1 MSNQT
6 QRLKLTQL
14 AASIAFVAG
23 GAAFLPSAHAAAPS
37 AGTNISNI
45 ASASYTDSNGSN
57 KTVTSNVVTTTV
69 LQVASFTLIAD
80 QTKTANANGQVS
92 LSHTLTNTGN
102 GSDTFNVAVA
112 NNDTRDNTTDNYD
125 FSGLNVYLDA
135 NKDGVPDSQTPVTSV
150 TLAAGQSVNLIVQ
163 ATTASSNLNAGDLGK
178 LTVSATSTYGS
189 SGSSSTTA
197 GSGINKVTATDK
209 GDAVRW
215 NVDTVKITNG
225 AVISLLKSASVS
237 NVDATPSSLSRE
249 VEYTLAYQNTG
260 NTTATN
266 VTITDVLPAGLTY
279 VANSATVNGTGVSD
293 TADADGYNFTS
304 GTATLVIPTVAA
316 NSTGVLKFKVQ
327 VVQNTPA
334 GIIRNIAEVDPD
346 GPGTEGKTP
355 SNPNDVTVLGV
366 KKGTI
371 NDSATD
377 AFADGQSTTTP
388 TPDVITKSTTQG
400 TPVTFGVTAGGGEPI
415 VIHNT
420 GNVTEAFNI
429 TVNKNALPTGSIV
442 ELFKADG
449 VTPLTDTNGDG
460 VVDTGPIASGATYQI
475 ISKVTLPSSYFTPT
489 PAPVTPINAIL
500 TSAPVTNS
508 SATDTIKLVIDQVVA
523 STVDLHNG
531 DLTDSTGAIA
541 GASGKDTGQFID
553 TKSTKPGQ
561 ATNFPLTIDNKGATG
576 DNYNLS
582 TSPTLPTGWTVQYYL
597 ADGAG
602 DPTGAPITNT
612 GNIPSGGSVQLVAVV
627 TPPANAPAGD
637 QEVIFK
643 VASPATGLTD
653 VMSDRVTVET
663 NRILSLQNDRTGQV
677 APGGTVVY
685 KHTLTNNGNIVEG
698 ATNGSLP
705 FTLTNDQ
712 TANGWV
718 TSLFVDLNNDGIAD
732 ANELVTGSD
741 LAKFLLDAKLQNSSV
756 GGPILKGA
764 AVNLLIKV
772 QAPTNATAGTP
783 SAVVL
788 TIKPTVVG
796 AQSVADLVNTDLTT
810 VTSGQV
816 RLVKEQS
823 LANCVTGAAG
833 TYTQNTVSA
842 KPGECVKYRITA
854 TNEGNASVTKVIIS
868 DATPAYTTLKVIA
881 SASPIATN
889 ATLSTSTAA
898 LIDGSTGTVAAEMKE
913 LSTGDGKDTLAPNSS
928 ASLEFVIKVN
938 N

>member
-135 NKDGVPDSQTPVTSV
+135 NKDGVPDSQTPVTTV
-150 TLAAGQSVNLIVQ
+150 TLAAGESVNLIVQ
-163 ATTASSNLNAGDLGK
+163 ATTANNAIVDALGK
-178 LTVSATSTYGS
+178 LTVSATSGFDTS
-189 SGSSSTTA
+189 
-197 GSGINKVTATDK
+197 VTAK
-209 GDAVRW
+209 

-225 AVISLLKSASVS
+225 AVISLVKSASVK
-237 NVDATPSSLSRE
+237 NVDATLASATARE
-249 VEYTLAYQNTG
+249 VEYSLAYQNTG

-279 VANSATVNGTGVSD
+279 VAGSATVNGTAVSD

-334 GIIRNIAEVDPD
+334 GIITNIAEVDPD

-371 NDSATD
+371 NDSTTD
-377 AFADGQSTTTP
+377 AFADGQSTATP

-415 VIHNT
+415 VVHNT

-429 TVNKNALPTGSIV
+429 TVNKNSLPAGSIV
-442 ELFKADG
+442 ELFKSDG

-489 PAPVTPINAIL
+489 PAPATPINAIL
-500 TSAPVTNS
+500 TSAPVTNA

-561 ATNFPLTIDNKGATG
+561 ATNFPLTVDNKGATG

-582 TSPTLPTGWTVQYYL
+582 TSPALPAGWTVQYYL

-602 DPTGAPITNT
+602 NPTGAPITNT
-612 GNIPSGGSVQLVAVV
+612 GNVPSGGTVKLVAVV

-643 VASPATGLTD
+643 VTSPATGLTD

-663 NRILSLQNDRTGQV
+663 DRKLSLQNDRTGQV

-698 ATNGSLP
+698 AAPNTLP

-718 TSLFVDLNNDGIAD
+718 TSLYVDSNNDGVAD
-732 ANELVTGSD
+732 ASELVTGND
-741 LAKFLLDAKLQNSSV
+741 LAVKTGSIAR
-756 GGPILKGA
+756 GA
-764 AVNLLIKV
+764 SVNLLIKV
-772 QAPTNATAGTP
+772 QAPVNATAGTP

-823 LANCVTGAAG
+823 LANCLTGVAG

-898 LIDGSTGTVAAEMKE
+898 LTDGSTGTVAAEMKE
-913 LSTGDGKDTLAPNSS
+913 VTAGDGKDTLAPNSS

>member
-80 QTKTANANGQVS
+80 QTQTANANGQVS

-102 GSDTFNVAVA
+102 GTDTFNVAVV
-112 NNDTRDNTTDNYD
+112 NNDTRDNTTDNFD

-135 NKDGVPDSQTPVTSV
+135 NKDGVPDSQTPITSV
-150 TLAAGQSVNLIVQ
+150 TLTAGQSVNLIVQ
-163 ATTASSNLNAGDLGK
+163 ATTASNNVTAGDLGK
-178 LTVSATSTYGS
+178 LTVSAISGFDTS
-189 SGSSSTTA
+189 
-197 GSGINKVTATDK
+197 VTAK
-209 GDAVRW
+209 

-237 NVDATPSSLSRE
+237 NVDATSSSPAARE

-266 VTITDVLPAGLTY
+266 VTITDVLPSGLTY
-279 VANSATVNGTGVSD
+279 VAGSATLNGTVVSD
-293 TADADGYNFTS
+293 AADADGYNFTS
-304 GTATLVIPTVAA
+304 GTATLVIPTVVA
-316 NSTGVLKFKVQ
+316 NSSGVLKFKVR
-327 VVQNTPA
+327 VNQNTPA
-334 GIIRNIAEVDPD
+334 GIITNIAEVDPD
-346 GPGTEGKTP
+346 GPGAEVKTP

-371 NDSATD
+371 NDSTTD
-377 AFADGQSTTTP
+377 AFADGQASTAP
-388 TPDVITKSTTQG
+388 ADDVITKSTTQG
-400 TPVTFGVTAGGGEPI
+400 TPVTFGITAGGGEPI
-415 VIHNT
+415 VVHNT

-429 TVNKNALPTGSIV
+429 SVNKNSLPTGSIV

-460 VVDTGPIASGATYQI
+460 VADTGPIASGATYQVVA
-475 ISKVTLPSSYFTPT
+475 KVTLPSSYSST
-489 PAPVTPINAIL
+489 TPISTIL
-500 TSAPVTNS
+500 TSTPVTNS
-508 SATDTIKLVIDQVVA
+508 TGTDTINLVIDKVVA

-531 DLTDSTGAIA
+531 DATNSTGTVV

-561 ATNFPLTIDNKGATG
+561 AANFLLTIDNKGATG

-582 TSPTLPTGWTVQYYL
+582 TSPTLPAGWTVQYYL

-602 DPTGAPITNT
+602 NPTGAPITNT
-612 GNIPSGGSVQLVAVV
+612 GNIPTGGSVQLVAVV

-643 VASPATGLTD
+643 VSSPATGLTD

-663 NRILSLQNDRTGQV
+663 NRILSLQSDRTGQV

-698 ATNGSLP
+698 ATANTLP

-718 TSLFVDLNNDGIAD
+718 TTLYVDSNNDGVAD
-732 ANELVTGSD
+732 AGELVTGSD
-741 LAKFLLDAKLQNSSV
+741 LAVKTGSIAR
-756 GGPILKGA
+756 GA
-764 AVNLLIKV
+764 SVNLLIKV

-796 AQSVADLVNTDLTT
+796 GQSVADLVNTDLTT

-833 TYTQNTVSA
+833 TYTQNTVYA

-854 TNEGNASVTKVIIS
+854 TNEGNADVTNVVIS

-881 SASPIATN
+881 SASPVATN

-898 LIDGSTGTVAAEMKE
+898 LTDGSTGTIAAEKTP
-913 LSTGDGKDTLAPNSS
+913 LVPNTS
-928 ASLEFVIKVN
+928 AVLEFVIKVN

>member
-80 QTKTANANGQVS
+80 QTQTANANGQVS

-150 TLAAGQSVNLIVQ
+150 TLAAGESVNLIVQ
-163 ATTASSNLNAGDLGK
+163 ATTANNAAVDALGK
-178 LTVSATSTYGS
+178 LTVSAISGFDTS
-189 SGSSSTTA
+189 
-197 GSGINKVTATDK
+197 VTAK
-209 GDAVRW
+209 

-237 NVDATPSSLSRE
+237 NVDATSSSPAARE

-260 NTTATN
+260 NTTAIN
-266 VTITDVLPAGLTY
+266 VTITDVLPSGLTY
-279 VANSATVNGTGVSD
+279 VTGSATVNGTAVSD
-293 TADADGYNFTS
+293 AADTDGYNFTS

-316 NSTGVLKFKVQ
+316 NSSGVLKFKVR
-327 VVQNTPA
+327 VNQNTPA
-334 GIIRNIAEVDPD
+334 GIITNIAEVDPD

-400 TPVTFGVTAGGGEPI
+400 TPVNFGVTAGGGEPI

-429 TVNKNALPTGSIV
+429 TVNKNALPAGSIV

-602 DPTGAPITNT
+602 NPTGAPITNT

-698 ATNGSLP
+698 AAANTLP

-712 TANGWV
+712 AANGWV
-718 TSLFVDLNNDGIAD
+718 TTLYVDSNNDGVAD
-732 ANELVTGSD
+732 AGELVTGSD
-741 LAKFLLDAKLQNSSV
+741 LAVKTGSIAR
-756 GGPILKGA
+756 GA
-764 AVNLLIKV
+764 SVNLLIKV

-796 AQSVADLVNTDLTT
+796 GQSVADLVNTDLTT

-823 LANCVTGAAG
+823 LANCSTGAAG

-854 TNEGNASVTKVIIS
+854 TNEGNADVTNVVIS

-881 SASPIATN
+881 SASPVATN

-898 LIDGSTGTVAAEMKE
+898 LTDGSTGTIAAEKTP
-913 LSTGDGKDTLAPNSS
+913 LVPNTS
-928 ASLEFVIKVN
+928 AVLEFVIKVN

>member
-14 AASIAFVAG
+14 AASITFVAG

-57 KTVTSNVVTTTV
+57 KTVTSNVVSTTV

-80 QTKTANANGQVS
+80 QTQTANANGQVS

-150 TLAAGQSVNLIVQ
+150 TLAAGESVNLIVQ
-163 ATTASSNLNAGDLGK
+163 ATTANNAAVDALGK
-178 LTVSATSTYGS
+178 LTVSAISGFDTS
-189 SGSSSTTA
+189 
-197 GSGINKVTATDK
+197 VTAK
-209 GDAVRW
+209 

-237 NVDATPSSLSRE
+237 NVDATSSSPAARE

-266 VTITDVLPAGLTY
+266 VTITDVLPSSLTY
-279 VANSATVNGTGVSD
+279 VAGSATVNGTAVSD
-293 TADADGYNFTS
+293 AADADGYNFTS
-304 GTATLVIPTVAA
+304 GTATLVIPTVVA
-316 NSTGVLKFKVQ
+316 NSSGVLKFKVR
-327 VVQNTPA
+327 VNQNTPA
-334 GIIRNIAEVDPD
+334 GIITNIAEVDPD
-346 GPGTEGKTP
+346 GPGAEGKTP

-371 NDSATD
+371 NDSTAD
-377 AFADGQSTTTP
+377 AFADGQASTAP
-388 TPDVITKSTTQG
+388 ADDVITKSTTQG

-415 VIHNT
+415 VVHNT
-420 GNVTEAFNI
+420 GNVIEAFNI
-429 TVNKNALPTGSIV
+429 SVNKNSLPTGSIV

-460 VVDTGPIASGATYQI
+460 VADTGPIASGATYQVVA
-475 ISKVTLPSSYFTPT
+475 KVTLPSSYSST
-489 PAPVTPINAIL
+489 TPISTIL
-500 TSAPVTNS
+500 TSTPVTNS
-508 SATDTIKLVIDQVVA
+508 TGTDTINLVIDKVVA

-531 DLTDSTGAIA
+531 DATNSTGTVV
-541 GASGKDTGQFID
+541 GASGKDTGQYID

-582 TSPTLPTGWTVQYYL
+582 TSPTLPAGWTVQYYL

-612 GNIPSGGSVQLVAVV
+612 GNIPSGGTVKLVAVV

-643 VASPATGLTD
+643 VSSPATGLTD

-663 NRILSLQNDRTGQV
+663 NRILSLQSDRTGQV

-698 ATNGSLP
+698 ATANTLP

-718 TSLFVDLNNDGIAD
+718 TTLYVDSNNDGVAD
-732 ANELVTGSD
+732 AGELVTGSD
-741 LAKFLLDAKLQNSSV
+741 LAVKTGSIAR
-756 GGPILKGA
+756 GA
-764 AVNLLIKV
+764 SVNLLIKV

-796 AQSVADLVNTDLTT
+796 GQSVADLVNTDLTT

-854 TNEGNASVTKVIIS
+854 TNEGNADVTNVVIS

-881 SASPIATN
+881 SASPVATN

-898 LIDGSTGTVAAEMKE
+898 LTDGSTGTIAAEKTP
-913 LSTGDGKDTLAPNSS
+913 LVPNTS
-928 ASLEFVIKVN
+928 AVLEFVIKVN

>member
-125 FSGLNVYLDA
+125 FSGLKVYLDA

-150 TLAAGQSVNLIVQ
+150 TLAAGESVNLIVQ
-163 ATTASSNLNAGDLGK
+163 ATTASNNVTAGDLGK
-178 LTVSATSTYGS
+178 LTVSAISGFDTS
-189 SGSSSTTA
+189 
-197 GSGINKVTATDK
+197 VTAK
-209 GDAVRW
+209 

-237 NVDATPSSLSRE
+237 NVDATSSSPAARE

-279 VANSATVNGTGVSD
+279 VTGSATVNGTAVSD
-293 TADADGYNFTS
+293 AADADGYNFTS
-304 GTATLVIPTVAA
+304 GTATLVIPAVAA

-334 GIIRNIAEVDPD
+334 GIITNIAEVDPD

-400 TPVTFGVTAGGGEPI
+400 TPVNFGVTAGGGEPI

-429 TVNKNALPTGSIV
+429 TVNKNALPAGSIV
-442 ELFKADG
+442 ELFKSDG

-582 TSPTLPTGWTVQYYL
+582 TSPALPAGWTVQYYL

-602 DPTGAPITNT
+602 NPTGAPITNT
-612 GNIPSGGSVQLVAVV
+612 GNVPSGGTVKLVAVV
-627 TPPANAPAGD
+627 TPPANAVAGD

-663 NRILSLQNDRTGQV
+663 DRKLSLQNDRTGQV

-698 ATNGSLP
+698 AAPNTLP

-718 TSLFVDLNNDGIAD
+718 TTLYVDSNNDGVAD
-732 ANELVTGSD
+732 ASELVTGSD
-741 LAKFLLDAKLQNSSV
+741 LAVKTGSIAR
-756 GGPILKGA
+756 GA
-764 AVNLLIKV
+764 SVNLLIKV
-772 QAPTNATAGTP
+772 QAPVNATAGTP

-823 LANCVTGAAG
+823 LANCSTGVAG

-854 TNEGNASVTKVIIS
+854 TNEGNADVTNVVIS

-881 SASPIATN
+881 SASPVATN

-898 LIDGSTGTVAAEMKE
+898 LTDGSTGTIAAEKTP
-913 LSTGDGKDTLAPNSS
+913 LVPNTS
-928 ASLEFVIKVN
+928 AVLEFVIKVN

>member
-57 KTVTSNVVTTTV
+57 KTVTSNVVSTTV

-80 QTKTANANGQVS
+80 QTQTANANGQVS

-150 TLAAGQSVNLIVQ
+150 TLAAGESVNLIVQ
-163 ATTASSNLNAGDLGK
+163 ATTANNAAVDALGK
-178 LTVSATSTYGS
+178 LTVSAISGFDTS
-189 SGSSSTTA
+189 
-197 GSGINKVTATDK
+197 VTAK
-209 GDAVRW
+209 

-237 NVDATPSSLSRE
+237 NVDATSSSPAARE

-266 VTITDVLPAGLTY
+266 VTITDVLPSSLTY
-279 VANSATVNGTGVSD
+279 VAGSATVNGTAVSD
-293 TADADGYNFTS
+293 AADADGYNFTS
-304 GTATLVIPTVAA
+304 GTATLVIPTVVA
-316 NSTGVLKFKVQ
+316 NSSGVLKFKVR
-327 VVQNTPA
+327 VNQNTPA
-334 GIIRNIAEVDPD
+334 GIITNIAEVDPD
-346 GPGTEGKTP
+346 GPGAEGKTP

-371 NDSATD
+371 NDSTAD
-377 AFADGQSTTTP
+377 AFADGQASTAP
-388 TPDVITKSTTQG
+388 ADDVITKSTTQG

-420 GNVTEAFNI
+420 GNVIEAFNI
-429 TVNKNALPTGSIV
+429 SVNKNSLPTGSIV

-460 VVDTGPIASGATYQI
+460 VADTGPIASGATYQVVA
-475 ISKVTLPSSYFTPT
+475 KVTLPSSYSST
-489 PAPVTPINAIL
+489 TPISTIL
-500 TSAPVTNS
+500 TSTPVTNS
-508 SATDTIKLVIDQVVA
+508 TGTDTINLVIDKVVA

-531 DLTDSTGAIA
+531 DATNSTGTVV
-541 GASGKDTGQFID
+541 GASGKDTGQYID

-582 TSPTLPTGWTVQYYL
+582 TSPTLPAGWTVQYYL

-612 GNIPSGGSVQLVAVV
+612 GNIPSGGTVKLVAVV

-643 VASPATGLTD
+643 VSSPATGLTD

-663 NRILSLQNDRTGQV
+663 NRILSLQSDRTGQV

-698 ATNGSLP
+698 ATANTLP

-718 TSLFVDLNNDGIAD
+718 TTLYVDSNNDGVAD
-732 ANELVTGSD
+732 AGELVTGSD
-741 LAKFLLDAKLQNSSV
+741 LAVKTGSIAR
-756 GGPILKGA
+756 GA
-764 AVNLLIKV
+764 SVNLLIKV

-796 AQSVADLVNTDLTT
+796 GQSVADLVNTDLTT

-854 TNEGNASVTKVIIS
+854 TNEGNADVTNVVIS

-881 SASPIATN
+881 SASPVATN

-898 LIDGSTGTVAAEMKE
+898 LTDGSTGTIAAEKTP
-913 LSTGDGKDTLAPNSS
+913 LVPNTS
-928 ASLEFVIKVN
+928 AVLEFVIKVN

>member
-57 KTVTSNVVTTTV
+57 KTVTSNVVSTTV

-102 GSDTFNVAVA
+102 GSDTFNVAVV
-112 NNDTRDNTTDNYD
+112 NNDTRDNTTDNFD

-163 ATTASSNLNAGDLGK
+163 ATTASNNVTAGDLGK
-178 LTVSATSTYGS
+178 LTVSAISGFDTS
-189 SGSSSTTA
+189 
-197 GSGINKVTATDK
+197 VTAK
-209 GDAVRW
+209 

-237 NVDATPSSLSRE
+237 NVDATSSSPAARE

-266 VTITDVLPAGLTY
+266 VTITDVLPSSLTY
-279 VANSATVNGTGVSD
+279 VAGSATVNGTAVSD
-293 TADADGYNFTS
+293 AADADGYNFTS
-304 GTATLVIPTVAA
+304 GTATLVIPTVVA
-316 NSTGVLKFKVQ
+316 NSSGVLKFKVR
-327 VVQNTPA
+327 VNQNTPA

-346 GPGTEGKTP
+346 GPGAEVKTP

-371 NDSATD
+371 NDSTID
-377 AFADGQSTTTP
+377 AFADGQASTAP
-388 TPDVITKSTTQG
+388 ADDVITKSTTQG

-415 VIHNT
+415 VVHNT

-429 TVNKNALPTGSIV
+429 SVNKNSLPTGSIV

-460 VVDTGPIASGATYQI
+460 VADTGPIASGATYQVVA
-475 ISKVTLPSSYFTPT
+475 KVTLPSSYSST
-489 PAPVTPINAIL
+489 TPISTIL
-500 TSAPVTNS
+500 TSTPVTNS
-508 SATDTIKLVIDQVVA
+508 TGTDTINLVIDKVVA

-531 DLTDSTGAIA
+531 DATNSTGTVV

-602 DPTGAPITNT
+602 NPTGAPITNT
-612 GNIPSGGSVQLVAVV
+612 GNIPSGGSVKLVAVV

-643 VASPATGLTD
+643 VSSPATGLTD

-663 NRILSLQNDRTGQV
+663 NRILSLQSDRTGQV

-698 ATNGSLP
+698 ATANTLP

-718 TSLFVDLNNDGIAD
+718 TTLYVDSNNDGVAD
-732 ANELVTGSD
+732 AGELVTGSD
-741 LAKFLLDAKLQNSSV
+741 LAVKTGSIAR
-756 GGPILKGA
+756 GA
-764 AVNLLIKV
+764 SVNLLIKV

-796 AQSVADLVNTDLTT
+796 GQSVADLVNTDLTT

-854 TNEGNASVTKVIIS
+854 TNEGNADVTNVVIS

-881 SASPIATN
+881 SASPVATN

-898 LIDGSTGTVAAEMKE
+898 LTDGSTGTIAAEKTP
-913 LSTGDGKDTLAPNSS
+913 LVPNTS
-928 ASLEFVIKVN
+928 AVLEFVIKVN

>member
-125 FSGLNVYLDA
+125 FSGLKVYLDA

-150 TLAAGQSVNLIVQ
+150 TLAAGESVNLIVQ
-163 ATTASSNLNAGDLGK
+163 ATTASNNVTAGDLGK
-178 LTVSATSTYGS
+178 LTVSAISGFDTS
-189 SGSSSTTA
+189 
-197 GSGINKVTATDK
+197 VTAK
-209 GDAVRW
+209 

-237 NVDATPSSLSRE
+237 NVDATSSSPAARE

-279 VANSATVNGTGVSD
+279 VAGSATVNGTAVSD
-293 TADADGYNFTS
+293 AADADGYNFTS
-304 GTATLVIPTVAA
+304 GTATLVIPAVAA

-334 GIIRNIAEVDPD
+334 GIITNIAEVDPD

-371 NDSATD
+371 NDSTTD

-415 VIHNT
+415 VVHNT

-429 TVNKNALPTGSIV
+429 TVNKNSLPTGSIV

-460 VVDTGPIASGATYQI
+460 VVDTGPIASGATYQV
-475 ISKVTLPSSYFTPT
+475 ISKVTLPSGFSST
-489 PAPVTPINAIL
+489 TPINTIL

-508 SATDTIKLVIDQVVA
+508 SATDTINLVIDKVVA

-531 DLTDSTGAIA
+531 DATDSTGAIV

-582 TSPTLPTGWTVQYYL
+582 TSPALPAGWTVQYYL

-602 DPTGAPITNT
+602 NPTGAPITNT
-612 GNIPSGGSVQLVAVV
+612 GNVPSGGTVKLVAVV

-698 ATNGSLP
+698 ATAGSLP

-712 TANGWV
+712 AANGWT
-718 TSLFVDLNNDGIAD
+718 TSLYVDLNNDGVAD

-741 LAKFLLDAKLQNSSV
+741 LAAKTGS
-756 GGPILKGA
+756 IARGA
-764 AVNLLIKV
+764 SVNLLIKV
-772 QAPTNATAGTP
+772 QAPVNATAGTP

-788 TIKPTVVG
+788 TIQPTVAG
-796 AQSVADLVNTDLTT
+796 GQSVADLVNTDLTT

-823 LANCVTGAAG
+823 LANCSTGVAG

-854 TNEGNASVTKVIIS
+854 TNEGNADVTNVVIS

-881 SASPIATN
+881 SASPVATN

-898 LIDGSTGTVAAEMKE
+898 LTDGSTGTIAAEKTP
-913 LSTGDGKDTLAPNSS
+913 LVPNTS
-928 ASLEFVIKVN
+928 AVLEFVIKVN

>member
-80 QTKTANANGQVS
+80 QTQTANANGQVS

-102 GSDTFNVAVA
+102 GTDTFNVAVV
-112 NNDTRDNTTDNYD
+112 NNDTRDNTTDNFD

-135 NKDGVPDSQTPVTSV
+135 NKDGVPDSQTPITSV
-150 TLAAGQSVNLIVQ
+150 TLTAGQSVNLIVQ
-163 ATTASSNLNAGDLGK
+163 ATTASNNVTAGDLGK
-178 LTVSATSTYGS
+178 LTVSAISGFDTS
-189 SGSSSTTA
+189 
-197 GSGINKVTATDK
+197 VTAK
-209 GDAVRW
+209 

-237 NVDATPSSLSRE
+237 NVDATSSSPAARE

-266 VTITDVLPAGLTY
+266 VTITDVLPSGLTY
-279 VANSATVNGTGVSD
+279 VAGSATVNGTAVSD
-293 TADADGYNFTS
+293 AADTDGYNFTS
-304 GTATLVIPTVAA
+304 GTATLVIPTVVA
-316 NSTGVLKFKVQ
+316 NSSGVLKFKVR
-327 VVQNTPA
+327 VNQNTPA
-334 GIIRNIAEVDPD
+334 GIITNIAEVDPD

-400 TPVTFGVTAGGGEPI
+400 TPVNFGVTAGGGEPI

-429 TVNKNALPTGSIV
+429 TVNKNALPAGSIV

-500 TSAPVTNS
+500 TATPVTNPT
-508 SATDTIKLVIDQVVA
+508 ATPDRITLSISEVTA

-531 DLTDSTGAIA
+531 DATNSSGAVA
-541 GASGKDTGQFID
+541 GASGQDTGQYID

-582 TSPTLPTGWTVQYYL
+582 TSPTLPAGWTVQYYL

-602 DPTGAPITNT
+602 NPTGAPITNT

-653 VMSDRVTVET
+653 VMSDRVRVET

-698 ATNGSLP
+698 AAANTLP

-712 TANGWV
+712 AVNGWV
-718 TSLFVDLNNDGIAD
+718 TTLYVDSDNDGIAD
-732 ANELVTGSD
+732 ADELVTGSD
-741 LAKFLLDAKLQNSSV
+741 LAVKTGSIAS
-756 GGPILKGA
+756 GA
-764 AVNLLIKV
+764 SVNLLIKV

-783 SAVVL
+783 NAVVL
-788 TIKPTVVG
+788 TIKPTDVG
-796 AQSVADLVNTDLTT
+796 GQSVADLVNTDLTT

-823 LANCVTGAAG
+823 LANCLTGVAG
-833 TYTQNTVSA
+833 TYTQNVVYA

-854 TNEGNASVTKVIIS
+854 TNEGNADVTNVVIS

-881 SASPIATN
+881 SASPVATN

-898 LIDGSTGTVAAEMKE
+898 LTDGSTGTIAAEKTP
-913 LSTGDGKDTLAPNSS
+913 LVPNTS
-928 ASLEFVIKVN
+928 AVLEFVIKVN

>member
-57 KTVTSNVVTTTV
+57 KTVTSNVVSTTV
-69 LQVASFTLIAD
+69 LQVASFTLLAD
-80 QTKTANANGQVS
+80 QTQTANANGQVS

-102 GSDTFNVAVA
+102 GTDTFTVAVV
-112 NNDTRDNTTDNYD
+112 NNDTRNNTTDKFD

-135 NKDGVPDSQTPVTSV
+135 NKDGVPDSQTPITSV
-150 TLAAGQSVNLIVQ
+150 TLTAGQSVNLIVQ
-163 ATTASSNLNAGDLGK
+163 ATTANNAAVDDLGK
-178 LTVSATSTYGS
+178 LTVSAISGFDTS
-189 SGSSSTTA
+189 
-197 GSGINKVTATDK
+197 VTAK
-209 GDAVRW
+209 

-225 AVISLLKSASVS
+225 AIISLLKSASVS
-237 NVDATPSSLSRE
+237 NVDATSSSPAARE

-266 VTITDVLPAGLTY
+266 VTITDELPSGLTY
-279 VANSATVNGTGVSD
+279 VTGSATVNGTAVSD
-293 TADADGYNFTS
+293 AADTDGYNFTS

-316 NSTGVLKFKVQ
+316 NSSGVLKFKVR
-327 VVQNTPA
+327 VNQNTPA
-334 GIIRNIAEVDPD
+334 GIITNTAYVDPD
-346 GPGTEGKTP
+346 GPGAEVKTS

-371 NDSATD
+371 NDSTAD
-377 AFADGQSTTTP
+377 AFADNQPTTTS
-388 TPDVITKSTTQG
+388 TPDVITKATTQG
-400 TPVTFGVTAGGGEPI
+400 TPVVFGVTGEPI
-415 VIHNT
+415 VVHNT

-429 TVNKNALPTGSIV
+429 SVNKLGLPSGSIV

-460 VVDTGPIASGATYQI
+460 VADTGPIASGATYQVVA
-475 ISKVTLPSSYFTPT
+475 KVTLPSTYSTAT
-489 PAPVTPINAIL
+489 AINTIL
-500 TSAPVTNS
+500 TATPVTNPA
-508 SATDTIKLVIDQVVA
+508 ATPDTITLTISQVTA

-531 DLTDSTGAIA
+531 DGTDKSGAVA
-541 GASGKDTGQFID
+541 GASGQDTGQYID
-553 TKSTKPGQ
+553 TKSTRPGQ
-561 ATNFPLTIDNKGATG
+561 ATNFPLTIANNGATG

-582 TSPTLPTGWTVQYYL
+582 TSSTLPDGWTVQYYL
-597 ADGAG
+597 ADGTG
-602 DPTGAPITNT
+602 NPTGAPITNT
-612 GNIPSGGSVQLVAVV
+612 GNIPSGGTVKLVAVV
-627 TPPANAPAGD
+627 TPPANAEAGD

-698 ATNGSLP
+698 AAANTLP

-712 TANGWV
+712 AANGWV
-718 TSLFVDLNNDGIAD
+718 TTLYVDSDNDGIAD
-732 ANELVTGSD
+732 SGELVTGSD
-741 LAKFLLDAKLQNSSV
+741 LAVKTGSIAL
-756 GGPILKGA
+756 GA
-764 AVNLLIKV
+764 SVNLLIKV

-796 AQSVADLVNTDLTT
+796 DKSVADLVNTDLTT

-823 LANCVTGAAG
+823 LANCSTGVAG
-833 TYTQNTVSA
+833 TYTQNAVYA

-854 TNEGNASVTKVIIS
+854 TNEGNADVTNVVIS

-881 SASPIATN
+881 SASPVATN

-898 LIDGSTGTVAAEMKE
+898 LTDGSTGTIAAEKTP
-913 LSTGDGKDTLAPNSS
+913 LVPNTS
-928 ASLEFVIKVN
+928 AVLEFVIKVN

>member
-57 KTVTSNVVTTTV
+57 KTVTSNVVSTTV

-80 QTKTANANGQVS
+80 QTQTANANGQVS

-150 TLAAGQSVNLIVQ
+150 TLAAGESVNLIVQ
-163 ATTASSNLNAGDLGK
+163 ATTANNAAVDALGK
-178 LTVSATSTYGS
+178 LTVSAISGFDTS
-189 SGSSSTTA
+189 
-197 GSGINKVTATDK
+197 VTAK
-209 GDAVRW
+209 

-237 NVDATPSSLSRE
+237 NVDATSSSPAARE

-266 VTITDVLPAGLTY
+266 VTITDVLPSGLTY
-279 VANSATVNGTGVSD
+279 VTGSATVNGTAVSD
-293 TADADGYNFTS
+293 AADTDGYNFTS

-316 NSTGVLKFKVQ
+316 NSSGVLKFKVR
-327 VVQNTPA
+327 VNQNTPA
-334 GIIRNIAEVDPD
+334 GIITNIAEVDPD

-400 TPVTFGVTAGGGEPI
+400 TPVNFGVTAGGGEPI

-429 TVNKNALPTGSIV
+429 TVNKNALPAGSIV

-602 DPTGAPITNT
+602 NPTGAPITNT

-698 ATNGSLP
+698 AAANTLP

-712 TANGWV
+712 AANGWV
-718 TSLFVDLNNDGIAD
+718 TTLYVDSNNDGVAD
-732 ANELVTGSD
+732 AGELVTGSD
-741 LAKFLLDAKLQNSSV
+741 LAVKTGSIAR
-756 GGPILKGA
+756 GA
-764 AVNLLIKV
+764 SVNLLIKV

-796 AQSVADLVNTDLTT
+796 GQSVADLVNTDLTT

-823 LANCVTGAAG
+823 LANCSTGAAG

-854 TNEGNASVTKVIIS
+854 TNEGNADVTNVVIS

-881 SASPIATN
+881 SASPVATN

-898 LIDGSTGTVAAEMKE
+898 LTDGSTGTIAAEKTP
-913 LSTGDGKDTLAPNSS
+913 LVPNTS
-928 ASLEFVIKVN
+928 AVLEFVIKVN

>member
-125 FSGLNVYLDA
+125 FSGLKVYLDA

-150 TLAAGQSVNLIVQ
+150 TLAAGESVNLIVQ
-163 ATTASSNLNAGDLGK
+163 ATTASNNVTAGDLGK
-178 LTVSATSTYGS
+178 LTVSAISGFDTS
-189 SGSSSTTA
+189 
-197 GSGINKVTATDK
+197 VTAK
-209 GDAVRW
+209 

-237 NVDATPSSLSRE
+237 NIDATSSSPAARE

-279 VANSATVNGTGVSD
+279 VAGSATVNGTAVND
-293 TADADGYNFTS
+293 AVDADGYNFTS
-304 GTATLVIPTVAA
+304 GTATLVIPAVAA

-334 GIIRNIAEVDPD
+334 GIITNIAEVDPD

-355 SNPNDVTVLGV
+355 SNPNDVTVLSV

-371 NDSATD
+371 NDSTTD

-415 VIHNT
+415 VVHNT

-429 TVNKNALPTGSIV
+429 TVNKNSLPTGSIV
-442 ELFKADG
+442 ELFKSDG

-460 VVDTGPIASGATYQI
+460 VVDTGPIASGATYQV
-475 ISKVTLPSSYFTPT
+475 ISKVTLPSGFSST
-489 PAPVTPINAIL
+489 TPINTIL
-500 TSAPVTNS
+500 TSAPVTNA
-508 SATDTIKLVIDQVVA
+508 SATDTITLVIDKVVA

-531 DLTDSTGAIA
+531 DATDSTGAIV

-582 TSPTLPTGWTVQYYL
+582 TSPALPAGWTVQYYL
-597 ADGAG
+597 ADGTG
-602 DPTGAPITNT
+602 NPTGAPITNT
-612 GNIPSGGSVQLVAVV
+612 GNVPSGGTVKLVAVV

-698 ATNGSLP
+698 AAAGSLP

-712 TANGWV
+712 AASGWT
-718 TSLFVDLNNDGIAD
+718 TSLYVDLNNDGVAD

-741 LAKFLLDAKLQNSSV
+741 LSAKTGSIAR
-756 GGPILKGA
+756 GA
-764 AVNLLIKV
+764 SVNLLIKV
-772 QAPTNATAGTP
+772 QAPVNATAGTP

-788 TIKPTVVG
+788 TIQPIPAG
-796 AQSVADLVNTDLTT
+796 GQSVADLVNTDLTT

-823 LANCVTGAAG
+823 LANCSTGVAG

-854 TNEGNASVTKVIIS
+854 TNEGNADVTNVVIS

-881 SASPIATN
+881 SASPVATN

-898 LIDGSTGTVAAEMKE
+898 LTDGSTGTIAAEKTP
-913 LSTGDGKDTLAPNSS
+913 LVPNTS
-928 ASLEFVIKVN
+928 AVLEFVIKVN

>member
-102 GSDTFNVAVA
+102 GSDTFNVAVV
-112 NNDTRDNTTDNYD
+112 NNDTRDNTTDNFD

-163 ATTASSNLNAGDLGK
+163 ATTASNNVTAGDLGK
-178 LTVSATSTYGS
+178 LTVSAISGFDTS
-189 SGSSSTTA
+189 
-197 GSGINKVTATDK
+197 VTAK
-209 GDAVRW
+209 

-237 NVDATPSSLSRE
+237 NVDATSSSPAARE

-266 VTITDVLPAGLTY
+266 VTITDVLPSSLTY
-279 VANSATVNGTGVSD
+279 VAGSATVNGTAVSD
-293 TADADGYNFTS
+293 AADADGYNFTS
-304 GTATLVIPTVAA
+304 GTATLVIPTVVA
-316 NSTGVLKFKVQ
+316 NSSGVLKFKVR
-327 VVQNTPA
+327 VNQNTPA

-346 GPGTEGKTP
+346 GPGAEVKTP

-371 NDSATD
+371 NDSTRD
-377 AFADGQSTTTP
+377 AFADGQASTAP
-388 TPDVITKSTTQG
+388 ADDVITKSTTQG

-415 VIHNT
+415 VVHNT

-429 TVNKNALPTGSIV
+429 SVNKNSLPTGSIV

-460 VVDTGPIASGATYQI
+460 VADTGPIASGATYQVVA
-475 ISKVTLPSSYFTPT
+475 KVTLPSSYSST
-489 PAPVTPINAIL
+489 TPISTIL
-500 TSAPVTNS
+500 TSTPVTNS
-508 SATDTIKLVIDQVVA
+508 TGTDTINLVIDKVVA

-531 DLTDSTGAIA
+531 DATNSIGTVV

-597 ADGAG
+597 ADIAG
-602 DPTGAPITNT
+602 NPTGAPITNT
-612 GNIPSGGSVQLVAVV
+612 GNVPSGGSVQLVAVV

-698 ATNGSLP
+698 AAAGSLP

-712 TANGWV
+712 AANGWV
-718 TSLFVDLNNDGIAD
+718 TSLFVDINNDGVAD
-732 ANELVTGSD
+732 ANELVTGND
-741 LAKFLLDAKLQNSSV
+741 LAAVSGS
-756 GGPILKGA
+756 IARGA
-764 AVNLLIKV
+764 SVNLLIKV

-796 AQSVADLVNTDLTT
+796 GQSVADLVNTDLTT

-823 LANCVTGAAG
+823 LANCSTGVAG

-854 TNEGNASVTKVIIS
+854 TNEGNADVTNVVIS

-881 SASPIATN
+881 SASPVATN

-898 LIDGSTGTVAAEMKE
+898 LTDGSTGTIAAEKTP
-913 LSTGDGKDTLAPNSS
+913 LVPNTS
-928 ASLEFVIKVN
+928 AVLEFVIKVN

>member
-125 FSGLNVYLDA
+125 FSGLKVYLDA

-150 TLAAGQSVNLIVQ
+150 TLAAGESVNLIVQ
-163 ATTASSNLNAGDLGK
+163 ATTASNNVTAGDLGK
-178 LTVSATSTYGS
+178 LTVSAISGFDTS
-189 SGSSSTTA
+189 
-197 GSGINKVTATDK
+197 VTAK
-209 GDAVRW
+209 

-237 NVDATPSSLSRE
+237 NIDATSSSPAARE

-279 VANSATVNGTGVSD
+279 VAGSATVNGTAVND
-293 TADADGYNFTS
+293 AVDADGYNFTS
-304 GTATLVIPTVAA
+304 GTATLVIPAVAA

-334 GIIRNIAEVDPD
+334 GIITNIAEVDPD

-355 SNPNDVTVLGV
+355 SNPNDVTVLSV

-371 NDSATD
+371 NDSTTD

-415 VIHNT
+415 VVHNT

-429 TVNKNALPTGSIV
+429 TVNKNSLPTGSIV
-442 ELFKADG
+442 ELFKSDG

-460 VVDTGPIASGATYQI
+460 VVDTGPIASGATYQV
-475 ISKVTLPSSYFTPT
+475 ISKVTLPSGFSST
-489 PAPVTPINAIL
+489 TPINTIL
-500 TSAPVTNS
+500 TSAPVTNA
-508 SATDTIKLVIDQVVA
+508 SATDTITLVIDKVVA

-531 DLTDSTGAIA
+531 DATDSTGAIV
-541 GASGKDTGQFID
+541 GASGKDTGQYID

-582 TSPTLPTGWTVQYYL
+582 TSPALPAGWTVQYYL
-597 ADGAG
+597 ADGTG
-602 DPTGAPITNT
+602 NPTGAPITNT
-612 GNIPSGGSVQLVAVV
+612 GNVPSGGTVKLVAVV

-698 ATNGSLP
+698 ATAGSLP

-712 TANGWV
+712 AASGWT
-718 TSLFVDLNNDGIAD
+718 TSLYVDLNNDGVAD

-741 LAKFLLDAKLQNSSV
+741 LAAKTGS
-756 GGPILKGA
+756 IARGA
-764 AVNLLIKV
+764 SVNLLIKV
-772 QAPTNATAGTP
+772 QAPVNATAGTP

-788 TIKPTVVG
+788 TIQPTTAG
-796 AQSVADLVNTDLTT
+796 GQSVADLVNTDLTT

-823 LANCVTGAAG
+823 LANCSTGVAG

-854 TNEGNASVTKVIIS
+854 TNEGNADVTNVVIS

-881 SASPIATN
+881 SASPVATN

-898 LIDGSTGTVAAEMKE
+898 LTDGSTGTIAAEKTP
-913 LSTGDGKDTLAPNSS
+913 LVPNTS
-928 ASLEFVIKVN
+928 AVLEFVIKVN

>member
-57 KTVTSNVVTTTV
+57 KTVTSNVVSTTV

-80 QTKTANANGQVS
+80 QTQTANANGQVS

-112 NNDTRDNTTDNYD
+112 NNDTRDNTTDNFD

-150 TLAAGQSVNLIVQ
+150 TLAAGESVNLIVQ
-163 ATTASSNLNAGDLGK
+163 ATTANNAAVDALGK
-178 LTVSATSTYGS
+178 LTVSAISGFDTS
-189 SGSSSTTA
+189 
-197 GSGINKVTATDK
+197 VTAK
-209 GDAVRW
+209 

-237 NVDATPSSLSRE
+237 NVDATSSSPAARE

-266 VTITDVLPAGLTY
+266 VTITDVLPSGLTY
-279 VANSATVNGTGVSD
+279 VTGSATVNGTAVSD
-293 TADADGYNFTS
+293 AADTDGYNFTS

-316 NSTGVLKFKVQ
+316 NSSGVLKFKVR
-327 VVQNTPA
+327 VNQNTPA
-334 GIIRNIAEVDPD
+334 GIITNTAEVDPD
-346 GPGTEGKTP
+346 GPGAEVKTP

-400 TPVTFGVTAGGGEPI
+400 TPVNFGVTAGGGEPI

-429 TVNKNALPTGSIV
+429 TVNKNALPAGSIV

-489 PAPVTPINAIL
+489 PAPVTPINTIL
-500 TSAPVTNS
+500 TATPVTNPT
-508 SATDTIKLVIDQVVA
+508 ATPDRITLSISEVTA

-531 DLTDSTGAIA
+531 DATNSSGAVA
-541 GASGKDTGQFID
+541 GASGQDTGQYID

-582 TSPTLPTGWTVQYYL
+582 TSPTLPAGWTVQYYL
-597 ADGAG
+597 ADGTG
-602 DPTGAPITNT
+602 NPTGAPITNT
-612 GNIPSGGSVQLVAVV
+612 GNIPTGGSVQLVAVV

-643 VASPATGLTD
+643 VSSPATGLTD

-685 KHTLTNNGNIVEG
+685 KHTLTNNGNIAEG
-698 ATNGSLP
+698 ATAGSLP

-712 TANGWV
+712 AANGWV
-718 TSLFVDLNNDGIAD
+718 TTLYVDSNNDGIAD
-732 ANELVTGSD
+732 AGELVTGSD
-741 LAKFLLDAKLQNSSV
+741 LAVKTGSIAR
-756 GGPILKGA
+756 GA
-764 AVNLLIKV
+764 SVNLLIKV

-796 AQSVADLVNTDLTT
+796 GQSVADLVNTDLTT

-823 LANCVTGAAG
+823 LANCLTGVAG
-833 TYTQNTVSA
+833 TYTQNAVYA

-854 TNEGNASVTKVIIS
+854 TNEGNADVTNVVIS

-881 SASPIATN
+881 SASPVATN

-898 LIDGSTGTVAAEMKE
+898 LTDGSTGTIAAEKTP
-913 LSTGDGKDTLAPNSS
+913 LVPNTS
-928 ASLEFVIKVN
+928 AVLEFVIKVN

>member
-80 QTKTANANGQVS
+80 QTQTANANGQVS

-102 GSDTFNVAVA
+102 GSDTFNVAVV

-150 TLAAGQSVNLIVQ
+150 TLAAGESVNLIVQ
-163 ATTASSNLNAGDLGK
+163 ATTANNAAVDALGK
-178 LTVSATSTYGS
+178 LTVSAISGFDTS
-189 SGSSSTTA
+189 
-197 GSGINKVTATDK
+197 VTAK
-209 GDAVRW
+209 

-237 NVDATPSSLSRE
+237 NVDATSSSPAARE

-266 VTITDVLPAGLTY
+266 VTITDVLPSGLTY
-279 VANSATVNGTGVSD
+279 VTGSATVNGTAVSD
-293 TADADGYNFTS
+293 AADTDGYNFTS

-316 NSTGVLKFKVQ
+316 NSSGVLKFKVR
-327 VVQNTPA
+327 VNQNTPA
-334 GIIRNIAEVDPD
+334 GIITNIAEVDPD

-400 TPVTFGVTAGGGEPI
+400 TPVNFGVTAGGGEPI

-429 TVNKNALPTGSIV
+429 TVNKNALPAGSIV

-602 DPTGAPITNT
+602 NPTGAPITNT

-698 ATNGSLP
+698 AAANTLP

-712 TANGWV
+712 AANGWV
-718 TSLFVDLNNDGIAD
+718 TTLYVDSNNDGVAD
-732 ANELVTGSD
+732 AGELVTGSD
-741 LAKFLLDAKLQNSSV
+741 LAVKTGSIAR
-756 GGPILKGA
+756 GA
-764 AVNLLIKV
+764 SVNLLIKV

-796 AQSVADLVNTDLTT
+796 GQSVADLVNTDLTT

-823 LANCVTGAAG
+823 LANCSTGAAG

-854 TNEGNASVTKVIIS
+854 TNEGNADVTNVVIS

-881 SASPIATN
+881 SASPVATN

-898 LIDGSTGTVAAEMKE
+898 LTDGSTGTIAAEKTP
-913 LSTGDGKDTLAPNSS
+913 LVPNTS
-928 ASLEFVIKVN
+928 AVLEFVIKVN

>member
-57 KTVTSNVVTTTV
+57 KTVTSNVVSTTV

-80 QTKTANANGQVS
+80 QTQTANANGQVS

-150 TLAAGQSVNLIVQ
+150 TLAAGESVNLIVQ
-163 ATTASSNLNAGDLGK
+163 ATTANNAAVDALGK
-178 LTVSATSTYGS
+178 LTVSAISGFDTS
-189 SGSSSTTA
+189 
-197 GSGINKVTATDK
+197 VTAK
-209 GDAVRW
+209 

-237 NVDATPSSLSRE
+237 NVDATSSSPAARE

-266 VTITDVLPAGLTY
+266 VTITDVLPSGLTY
-279 VANSATVNGTGVSD
+279 VTGSATVNDTAVSD
-293 TADADGYNFTS
+293 AADTDGYNFTS

-316 NSTGVLKFKVQ
+316 NSSGVLKFKVR
-327 VVQNTPA
+327 VNQNTPA
-334 GIIRNIAEVDPD
+334 GIITNTAEVDPD
-346 GPGTEGKTP
+346 GPGAEVKTP

-400 TPVTFGVTAGGGEPI
+400 TPVNFGVTAGGGEPI

-429 TVNKNALPTGSIV
+429 TVNKNALPAGSIV

-489 PAPVTPINAIL
+489 PAPVTPINTIL
-500 TSAPVTNS
+500 TATPVTNPT
-508 SATDTIKLVIDQVVA
+508 ATPDRITLSISEVTA

-531 DLTDSTGAIA
+531 DATNSSGAVA
-541 GASGKDTGQFID
+541 GASGQDTGQYID

-582 TSPTLPTGWTVQYYL
+582 TSPTLPAGWTVQYYL
-597 ADGAG
+597 ADGTG
-602 DPTGAPITNT
+602 NPTGAPITNT
-612 GNIPSGGSVQLVAVV
+612 GNIPTGGSVQLVAVV

-643 VASPATGLTD
+643 VSSPATGLTD

-685 KHTLTNNGNIVEG
+685 KHTLTNNGNIAEG
-698 ATNGSLP
+698 ATAGSLP

-712 TANGWV
+712 AANGWV
-718 TSLFVDLNNDGIAD
+718 TTLYVDSNNDGIAD
-732 ANELVTGSD
+732 AGELVTGSD
-741 LAKFLLDAKLQNSSV
+741 LAVKTGSIAR
-756 GGPILKGA
+756 GA
-764 AVNLLIKV
+764 SVNLLIKV

-796 AQSVADLVNTDLTT
+796 GQSVADLVNTDLTT

-823 LANCVTGAAG
+823 LANCLTGVAG
-833 TYTQNTVSA
+833 TYTQNAVYA

-854 TNEGNASVTKVIIS
+854 TNEGNADVTNVVIS

-881 SASPIATN
+881 SASPVATN

-898 LIDGSTGTVAAEMKE
+898 LTDGSTGTIAAEKTP
-913 LSTGDGKDTLAPNSS
+913 LVPNTS
-928 ASLEFVIKVN
+928 AVLEFVIKVN

>member
-80 QTKTANANGQVS
+80 QTQTANANGQVS

-102 GSDTFNVAVA
+102 GTDTFNVAVV
-112 NNDTRDNTTDNYD
+112 NNDTRDNTTDNFD

-135 NKDGVPDSQTPVTSV
+135 NKDGVPDSQTPITSV
-150 TLAAGQSVNLIVQ
+150 TLTAGQSVNLIVQ
-163 ATTASSNLNAGDLGK
+163 ATTASNNVTAGDLGK
-178 LTVSATSTYGS
+178 LTVSAISGFDTS
-189 SGSSSTTA
+189 
-197 GSGINKVTATDK
+197 VTAK
-209 GDAVRW
+209 

-237 NVDATPSSLSRE
+237 NVDATSSSPAARE

-266 VTITDVLPAGLTY
+266 VTITDVLPSGLTY
-279 VANSATVNGTGVSD
+279 VAGSATVNGTAVSD
-293 TADADGYNFTS
+293 AADTDGYNFTS
-304 GTATLVIPTVAA
+304 GTATLVIPTVVA
-316 NSTGVLKFKVQ
+316 NSSGVLKFKVR
-327 VVQNTPA
+327 VNQNTPA
-334 GIIRNIAEVDPD
+334 GIITNIAEVDPD

-400 TPVTFGVTAGGGEPI
+400 TPVNFGVTAGGGEPI

-429 TVNKNALPTGSIV
+429 TVNKNALPAGSIV

-475 ISKVTLPSSYFTPT
+475 ISKVTLPASYFTPT

-500 TSAPVTNS
+500 TATPVTNPT
-508 SATDTIKLVIDQVVA
+508 ATPDRITLSISEVTA

-531 DLTDSTGAIA
+531 DATNSSGAVA
-541 GASGKDTGQFID
+541 GASGQDTGQYID

-582 TSPTLPTGWTVQYYL
+582 TSPTLPAGWTVQYYL

-602 DPTGAPITNT
+602 NPTGAPITNT

-653 VMSDRVTVET
+653 VMSDRVRVET

-698 ATNGSLP
+698 AAANTLP

-712 TANGWV
+712 AVNGWV
-718 TSLFVDLNNDGIAD
+718 TTLYVDSDNDGIAD
-732 ANELVTGSD
+732 ADELVTGSD
-741 LAKFLLDAKLQNSSV
+741 LAVKTGSIAS
-756 GGPILKGA
+756 GA
-764 AVNLLIKV
+764 SVNLLIKV

-783 SAVVL
+783 NAVVL
-788 TIKPTVVG
+788 TIKPTDVG
-796 AQSVADLVNTDLTT
+796 GQSVADLVNTDLTT

-823 LANCVTGAAG
+823 LANCLTGVAG
-833 TYTQNTVSA
+833 TYTQNVVYA

-854 TNEGNASVTKVIIS
+854 TNEGNADVTNVVIS

-881 SASPIATN
+881 SASPVATN

-898 LIDGSTGTVAAEMKE
+898 LTDGSTGTIAAEKTP
-913 LSTGDGKDTLAPNSS
+913 LVPNTS
-928 ASLEFVIKVN
+928 AVLEFVIKVN

>member
-80 QTKTANANGQVS
+80 QTQTANANGQVS

-102 GSDTFNVAVA
+102 GTDTFNVAVV
-112 NNDTRDNTTDNYD
+112 NNDTRDSTTDNFD

-150 TLAAGQSVNLIVQ
+150 TLTAGQSVNLIVQ
-163 ATTASSNLNAGDLGK
+163 ATTASNNVTAGDLGK
-178 LTVSATSTYGS
+178 LTVSAISGFDTS
-189 SGSSSTTA
+189 
-197 GSGINKVTATDK
+197 VTAK
-209 GDAVRW
+209 
-215 NVDTVKITNG
+215 NVDTVTITNG

-237 NVDATPSSLSRE
+237 NVDATSSSPAARE

-279 VANSATVNGTGVSD
+279 VAGSATLNGTVVSD
-293 TADADGYNFTS
+293 AADADGYNFTS
-304 GTATLVIPTVAA
+304 GTATLVIPTVVA
-316 NSTGVLKFKVQ
+316 NSSGVLKFKVR
-327 VVQNTPA
+327 VNQNTPA
-334 GIIRNIAEVDPD
+334 GIITNIAEVDPD

-371 NDSATD
+371 NDSTTD

-429 TVNKNALPTGSIV
+429 TVNKNSLPTGSIV

-460 VVDTGPIASGATYQI
+460 VADTGPIASGATYQVVA
-475 ISKVTLPSSYFTPT
+475 KVTLPSAYSTAT
-489 PAPVTPINAIL
+489 AINTIL
-500 TSAPVTNS
+500 TATPVTNPT
-508 SATDTIKLVIDQVVA
+508 ATPDTITLTISEVTA

-531 DLTDSTGAIA
+531 DATNSTGAVV

-597 ADGAG
+597 ADVAG
-602 DPTGAPITNT
+602 NPTGAPITNT
-612 GNIPSGGSVQLVAVV
+612 GNISSGGSVKLVAVV

-637 QEVIFK
+637 QEVIFQ

-698 ATNGSLP
+698 AAANTLP

-712 TANGWV
+712 AANGWV
-718 TSLFVDLNNDGIAD
+718 TTLYVDSNNDGIAD
-732 ANELVTGSD
+732 AGELVTGSD
-741 LAKFLLDAKLQNSSV
+741 LAVKTGSIAR
-756 GGPILKGA
+756 GA
-764 AVNLLIKV
+764 SVNLLIKV

-783 SAVVL
+783 SSVVL

-796 AQSVADLVNTDLTT
+796 GQSVADLVNTDLTT

-823 LANCVTGAAG
+823 LANCSTGAAG

-854 TNEGNASVTKVIIS
+854 TNEGNADVTNVVIS

-881 SASPIATN
+881 SASPVATN

-898 LIDGSTGTVAAEMKE
+898 LTDGSTGTIAAEKTP
-913 LSTGDGKDTLAPNSS
+913 LVPNTS
-928 ASLEFVIKVN
+928 AVLEFVIKVN

>member
-23 GAAFLPSAHAAAPS
+23 GAAFVPSAHAAAPS

-45 ASASYTDSNGSN
+45 ASASYTDSNGSS

-102 GSDTFNVAVA
+102 GSDTFNVAVV

-163 ATTASSNLNAGDLGK
+163 ATTASNNVTAGDLGK
-178 LTVSATSTYGS
+178 LTVSAISGFDTS
-189 SGSSSTTA
+189 
-197 GSGINKVTATDK
+197 VTAK
-209 GDAVRW
+209 

-237 NVDATPSSLSRE
+237 NVDATSSSPAARE

-279 VANSATVNGTGVSD
+279 VTGSATVNGTAVSD
-293 TADADGYNFTS
+293 AADADGYNFTS
-304 GTATLVIPTVAA
+304 GTATLVIPAVAA

-429 TVNKNALPTGSIV
+429 TVNKNSLPTGSIV

-602 DPTGAPITNT
+602 NPTGAPITNT

-698 ATNGSLP
+698 AAANTLP

-712 TANGWV
+712 AANGWV
-718 TSLFVDLNNDGIAD
+718 TTLYVDSNNDGIAD
-732 ANELVTGSD
+732 SGELVTGSD
-741 LAKFLLDAKLQNSSV
+741 LAVKTGSIAR
-756 GGPILKGA
+756 GA
-764 AVNLLIKV
+764 SVNLLIKV

-783 SAVVL
+783 SSVVL

-796 AQSVADLVNTDLTT
+796 GQSVADLVNTDLTT

-823 LANCVTGAAG
+823 LANCLTGAAG

-854 TNEGNASVTKVIIS
+854 TNEGNADVTNVVIS

-881 SASPIATN
+881 SASPVATN

-898 LIDGSTGTVAAEMKE
+898 LTDGSTGTIAAEKTP
-913 LSTGDGKDTLAPNSS
+913 LVPNTS
-928 ASLEFVIKVN
+928 AVLEFVIKVN

>member
-57 KTVTSNVVTTTV
+57 KTVTSNVVSTTV

-80 QTKTANANGQVS
+80 QTQTANANGQVS

-135 NKDGVPDSQTPVTSV
+135 NKDGVPDSQTPITSV
-150 TLAAGQSVNLIVQ
+150 TLTAGQSVNLIVQ
-163 ATTASSNLNAGDLGK
+163 ATTASNNVTAGDLGK
-178 LTVSATSTYGS
+178 LTVSAISGFDTS
-189 SGSSSTTA
+189 
-197 GSGINKVTATDK
+197 VTAK
-209 GDAVRW
+209 

-237 NVDATPSSLSRE
+237 NVDATSSSPAARE

-266 VTITDVLPAGLTY
+266 VTITDVLPSGLTY
-279 VANSATVNGTGVSD
+279 VAGSATLNGTVVSD
-293 TADADGYNFTS
+293 AADADGYNFTS
-304 GTATLVIPTVAA
+304 GTATLVIPTVVA
-316 NSTGVLKFKVQ
+316 NSSGVLKFKVR
-327 VVQNTPA
+327 VNQNTPA
-334 GIIRNIAEVDPD
+334 GIITNIAEVDPD
-346 GPGTEGKTP
+346 GPGAEVKTP

-371 NDSATD
+371 NDSTTD
-377 AFADGQSTTTP
+377 AFADGQASTAP
-388 TPDVITKSTTQG
+388 ADDVITKSTTQG

-415 VIHNT
+415 VVHNT

-429 TVNKNALPTGSIV
+429 SVNKNSLPTGSIV

-460 VVDTGPIASGATYQI
+460 VADTGPIASGATYQVVA
-475 ISKVTLPSSYFTPT
+475 KVTLPSSYSST
-489 PAPVTPINAIL
+489 TPISTIL
-500 TSAPVTNS
+500 TSTPVTNS
-508 SATDTIKLVIDQVVA
+508 TGTDTINLVIDKVVA

-531 DLTDSTGAIA
+531 DATNSTGTVV

-561 ATNFPLTIDNKGATG
+561 ATNFLLTIDNKGATG

-582 TSPTLPTGWTVQYYL
+582 TSPTLPAGWTVQYYL

-602 DPTGAPITNT
+602 NPTGAPITNT
-612 GNIPSGGSVQLVAVV
+612 GNIPTGGSVQLVAVV

-643 VASPATGLTD
+643 VSSPATGLTD

-663 NRILSLQNDRTGQV
+663 NRILSLQSDRTGQV
-677 APGGTVVY
+677 APGGTIVY

-698 ATNGSLP
+698 ATANTLP

-718 TSLFVDLNNDGIAD
+718 TTLYVDSNNDGVAD
-732 ANELVTGSD
+732 AGELVTGSD
-741 LAKFLLDAKLQNSSV
+741 LAVKTGSIAR
-756 GGPILKGA
+756 GA
-764 AVNLLIKV
+764 SVNLLIKV

-783 SAVVL
+783 SAVIL

-796 AQSVADLVNTDLTT
+796 GQSVADLVNTDLTT

-854 TNEGNASVTKVIIS
+854 TNEGNADVTNVVIS

-881 SASPIATN
+881 SASPVATN

-898 LIDGSTGTVAAEMKE
+898 LTDGSTGTIAAEKTP
-913 LSTGDGKDTLAPNSS
+913 LVPNTS
-928 ASLEFVIKVN
+928 AVLEFVIKVN

>member
-57 KTVTSNVVTTTV
+57 KTVTSNVVSTTV

-102 GSDTFNVAVA
+102 GSDTFNVAVV
-112 NNDTRDNTTDNYD
+112 NNDTRDNTTDNFD

-163 ATTASSNLNAGDLGK
+163 ATTASNNVTAGDLGK
-178 LTVSATSTYGS
+178 LTVSAISGFDTS
-189 SGSSSTTA
+189 
-197 GSGINKVTATDK
+197 VTAK
-209 GDAVRW
+209 

-237 NVDATPSSLSRE
+237 NVDATSSSPAARE

-266 VTITDVLPAGLTY
+266 VTITDVLPSSLTY
-279 VANSATVNGTGVSD
+279 VAGSATVNGTAVSD
-293 TADADGYNFTS
+293 AADADGYNFTS
-304 GTATLVIPTVAA
+304 GTATLVIPTVVA
-316 NSTGVLKFKVQ
+316 NSSGVLKFKVR
-327 VVQNTPA
+327 VNQNTPA

-346 GPGTEGKTP
+346 GPGAEVKTP

-371 NDSATD
+371 NDSTID
-377 AFADGQSTTTP
+377 AFADGQASTAP
-388 TPDVITKSTTQG
+388 ADDVITKSTTQG

-415 VIHNT
+415 VVHNT

-429 TVNKNALPTGSIV
+429 SVNKNSLPTGSIV

-460 VVDTGPIASGATYQI
+460 VADTGPIASGATYQVVA
-475 ISKVTLPSSYFTPT
+475 KVTLPSSYSST
-489 PAPVTPINAIL
+489 TPISTIL
-500 TSAPVTNS
+500 TSTPVTNS
-508 SATDTIKLVIDQVVA
+508 TGTDTINLVIDKVVA

-531 DLTDSTGAIA
+531 DATNSTGTVV

-602 DPTGAPITNT
+602 NPTGAPITNT
-612 GNIPSGGSVQLVAVV
+612 GNIPSGGSVKLVAVV

-643 VASPATGLTD
+643 VSSPATGLTD

-685 KHTLTNNGNIVEG
+685 KHTLTNNGNIAEG
-698 ATNGSLP
+698 ATAGSLP

-712 TANGWV
+712 AANGWV
-718 TSLFVDLNNDGIAD
+718 TTLYVDSNNDGIAD
-732 ANELVTGSD
+732 AGELVTGSD
-741 LAKFLLDAKLQNSSV
+741 LAVKTGSIAR
-756 GGPILKGA
+756 GA
-764 AVNLLIKV
+764 SVNLLIKV

-796 AQSVADLVNTDLTT
+796 GQSVADLVNTDLTT

-823 LANCVTGAAG
+823 LANCLTGVAG

-854 TNEGNASVTKVIIS
+854 TNEGNADVTNVVIS

-881 SASPIATN
+881 SASPVATN

-898 LIDGSTGTVAAEMKE
+898 LTDGSTGTIAAEKTP
-913 LSTGDGKDTLAPNSS
+913 LVPNTS
-928 ASLEFVIKVN
+928 AVLEFVIKVN